1 MKPILLRLSF
11 KLSCLTGH
19 WLGSACLVLVTS
31 GVTLGANGDGIN
43 FSRDIRPI
51 LSNRCF
57 KCHGPDE
64 SARKAEL
71 RLDTREG
78 AVRDLGG
85 YQVINTE
92 HPADSELLARIKSSD
107 DSLRMPP
114 PDSGLHILP
123 EEIDLLRRWVEAGAP
138 YEVHWAFKPIRRPS
152 PPPQT
157 SEWPRNEIDAFV
169 FARLTSENIS
179 PSPEANRT
187 TLIRRVYLDVLGL
200 PPSPEDV
207 AKFIGDAAPDA
218 YEQMVDRA
226 LASPHYGERWGRHW
240 LDEARYAD
248 TNGHTIDSPRSIWP
262 YRDWVIKSL
271 NEDMPFDQ
279 FTIEQLAGDLLP
291 DPTRSQLV
299 ATGFHRNTL
308 INEEGGSDPEQ
319 FRNEA
324 VVDRVNTTGAV
335 WLGLTVGCAQ
345 CHSHKFDPISQRE
358 YYQLFAFFNASED
371 INSAAPVL
379 FLTTAEQ
386 QQRLDELDQQI
397 ADAKAAVTAFDKSAS
412 GPMPAVGGA
421 SPGADNEARKKLQET
436 LASFEAARK
445 KFVAAIPSTMII
457 KEQAEPRVTHVLI
470 RGDFLRPSDRVEP
483 GVPAMLPPLTKKDA
497 HDTRLDLARWLV
509 DRRNPL
515 TARVTVNRIW
525 AYYFGQGLVET
536 ENDFGYQ
543 GTPPTHPELL
553 DWLADEFMER
563 AWSLKQLHRTILS
576 SATYRQSSARRPKLE
591 RIDPLNKLLARQT
604 RLRVDAETVRDL
616 GLSVSGLLNGTI
628 GGPSVYPPQPADVYA
643 FTQRTAEWPTSA
655 APDRYRR
662 GMYTF
667 FSRSAPYPFLTTF
680 DSPNFTCSCTFR
692 RRSNT
697 PLQSLTMANDETMVE
712 FSRGLGKRLQEHAQ
726 DDEPRIDFAYQLC
739 FARSPRLGEENRL
752 TQYLNQQRAGFAAAP
767 EEAQQVAGTK
777 AVPPL
782 SEAAAWTATARVLM
796 NLDEFVTRE

>member
-1 MKPILLRLSF
+1 MKRLISYLRCWPHVQTRLSLRL
-11 KLSCLTGH
+11 
-19 WLGSACLVLVTS
+19 ACFLFAAIVTDPE
-31 GVTLGANGDGIN
+31 TRAAEIN

-85 YQVINTE
+85 YQAINAE
-92 HPADSELLARIKSSD
+92 RPAESELLTRIKSSD

-114 PDSGLHILP
+114 SDSGLHLLP
-123 EEIDLLRRWVEAGAP
+123 GEIGLLQRWIEAGGP
-138 YEVHWAFKPIRRPS
+138 YEVHWAFKPIHRPS

-169 FARLTSENIS
+169 LASLAAQNIA
-179 PSPEANRT
+179 PSPEASRT

-207 AKFIGDAAPDA
+207 AKFVEDTAPDA
-218 YEQMVDRA
+218 YEQMVNRA

-240 LDEARYAD
+240 LDQARYAD

-262 YRDWVIKSL
+262 YRDWVIKSF

-308 INEEGGSDPEQ
+308 INEEGGTDPEQ

-324 VVDRVNTTGAV
+324 IVDRVNTTGAV
-335 WLGLTVGCAQ
+335 WFGLTVGCAQ
-345 CHSHKFDPISQRE
+345 CHAHKFDPISQRE
-358 YYQLFAFFNASED
+358 YYQLFAFFNTSED
-371 INSAAPVL
+371 INAAAPVL
-379 FLTTAEQ
+379 SLTTAEQ
-386 QQRLDELDQQI
+386 QQRLDELDRQI
-397 ADAKAAVTAFDKSAS
+397 ADAKAAVTAFDKSSTAS
-412 GPMPAVGGA
+412 APAAGGA
-421 SPGADNEARKKLQET
+421 APSADNEARKKLLET
-436 LASFEAARK
+436 QTSFEESRK
-445 KFVAAIPSTMII
+445 KFAAAIPTTMIV
-457 KEQAEPRVTHVLI
+457 KEQAAPRKTHVLI
-470 RGDFLRPSDRVEP
+470 RGDFLRPTDLVEP
-483 GVPAMLPPLTKKDA
+483 GVPAVLPPLTKMDA
-497 HDTRLDLARWLV
+497 RGTRLDLARWLV

-543 GTPPTHPELL
+543 GSPPTHPELL

-563 AWSLKQLHRTILS
+563 AWSLKQLHRTILT
-576 SATYRQSSARRPKLE
+576 SATYRQSSAKRSELE
-591 RIDPLNKLLARQT
+591 GIDPLNKLLARQK
-604 RLRVDAETVRDL
+604 RLRVDAETVRDV
-616 GLSVSGLLNGTI
+616 GLSVSGLLNAKI
-628 GGPSVYPPQPADVYA
+628 GGPSVYPPQPSDVYV
-643 FTQRTAEWPTSA
+643 FTQRMAEWPTST

-667 FSRSAPYPFLTTF
+667 FARSAPYPFLTTF
-680 DSPNFTCSCTFR
+680 DSPDFTSTCTFR

-712 FSRGLGKRLQEHAQ
+712 FSRALGKRLQEHAQ
-726 DDEPRIDFAYQLC
+726 DDEQRIDFAFQLC
-739 FARSPRLGEENRL
+739 FARLPRSLEQERL
-752 TQYLNQQRAGFAAAP
+752 IRYLNQQREGFAAAP
-767 EEAQQVAGTK
+767 KEAKQVVGT
-777 AVPPL
+777 
-782 SEAAAWTATARVLM
+782 EAAEPVAEVAAWTAAARVLI